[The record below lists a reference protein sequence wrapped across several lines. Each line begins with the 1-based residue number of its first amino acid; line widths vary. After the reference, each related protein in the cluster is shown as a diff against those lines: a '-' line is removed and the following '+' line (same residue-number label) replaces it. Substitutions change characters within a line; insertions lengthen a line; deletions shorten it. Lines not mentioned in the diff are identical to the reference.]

1 MNANSPWAAKPKPV
15 DGINIERG
23 ITMSD
28 KCNTCPSSGGCAVD
42 PASCKTATEKTL
54 VGSLNNIRNIIAVM
68 SGKGGVGKS
77 SVTGLIA
84 ATLAKSGKK
93 IGILDADITGPSQPR
108 AFGIDS
114 NIGIQATDYGIIPP
128 QTQMGIKLISIN
140 FFLPNEDDP
149 VVWRGPMLAGAV
161 NQFWG
166 EVDWGDLDY
175 MIVDLPPGTG
185 DVPLTVL
192 QSIPVNGIVI
202 VSSPQD
208 LATMVVK
215 KTIKM
220 AQKMK
225 IPILGLVEN
234 MSYAICPNCT
244 QKLEIFGKSQGEQ
257 VARDSG
263 IDFLG
268 GLPWDTELND
278 LIDHGKIV
286 DYASTDI
293 DSIVEKIIAK
303 LP

>member
-1 MNANSPWAAKPKPV
+1 
-15 DGINIERG
+15 
-23 ITMSD
+23 MSE
-28 KCNTCPSSGGCAVD
+28 KCNTCPSSAGCAVD
-42 PASCKTATEKTL
+42 PAKCGVESENTL
-54 VGSLNNIRNIIAVM
+54 VGSLNNVHHVIAVM

-93 IGILDADITGPSQPR
+93 VGVLDADITGPSQPR
-108 AFGIDS
+108 AFGIPS
-114 NIGIQATDYGIIPP
+114 NIGLKATEYGIIPP
-128 QTQMGIKLISIN
+128 QALMGIKVISIN

-161 NQFWG
+161 KQFWG

-192 QSIPVNGIVI
+192 QSLPIDGLVI

-208 LATMVVK
+208 LAAMVVK

-220 AQKMK
+220 AQKMN

-234 MSYAICPNCT
+234 MSYAICPNCAD
-244 QKLEIFGKSQGEQ
+244 KLQIFGESQGKE
-257 VARDSG
+257 VAQEGG

-268 GLPWDTELND
+268 DLPWDVKLND

-286 DYASTDI
+286 QYESEAI
-293 DSIVEKIIAK
+293 NSIVEKIVSK

>member
-1 MNANSPWAAKPKPV
+1 
-15 DGINIERG
+15 
-23 ITMSD
+23 MSENC
-28 KCNTCPSSGGCAVD
+28 KTCPSNGSCSVD
-42 PASCKTATEKTL
+42 PAACGVEIKNTL
-54 VGSLNNIRNIIAVM
+54 VGSLNNIRNIIVVM

-84 ATLAKSGKK
+84 TSLARRGKK
-93 IGILDADITGPSQPR
+93 VGVMDADITGPSQPK
-108 AFGIDS
+108 AFGIKGPV
-114 NIGIQATDYGIIPP
+114 NIKATDYGIIPP
-128 QTQMGIKLISIN
+128 VADLGIKLISIN

-185 DVPLTVL
+185 DVPLTVM
-192 QSIPVNGIVI
+192 QSLPVNGIVI

-220 AQKMK
+220 AQKMD
-225 IPILGLVEN
+225 IDILGLVEN
-234 MSYAICPNCT
+234 MSYAICPNCSE
-244 QKLEIFGKSQGEQ
+244 KLEIFGKSQGEQ
-257 VARDSG
+257 VAKDTG

-268 GLPWDTELND
+268 GLPWDITLNA
-278 LIDHGKIV
+278 LIDQGKIT
-286 DYASTDI
+286 DYVSAEI
-293 DSIVEKIIAK
+293 NNMVEKIMFK